1 MSDDKEGR
9 KMQRRQRNKD
19 SMRESR
25 AGETDDKKIEDR
37 DKDAARAK
45 ERRAGQ
51 TEDKKIE
58 YRQRNALLQKQKRGT
73 TYADHRED
81 VEARLKR
88 FQKEPPTSEQLLIHE
103 QRAITTLFMYYHR
116 CGCDNIMP
124 AEEFAEL
131 E

>member
-19 SMRESR
+19 SMRE
-25 AGETDDKKIEDR
+25 
-37 DKDAARAK
+37 
-45 ERRAGQ
+45 RRAGQ
-51 TEDKKIE
+51 TEDKNIE

-88 FQKEPPTSEQLLIHE
+88 FQKEPPTSEQLLLHE
-103 QRAITTLFMYYHR
+103 QRAITSLFMYYHR

-124 AEEFAEL
+124 AEEFG
-131 E
+131 